1 MKKNYCTTR
10 QAATILGV
18 SVPTVQGWVEAGR
31 LDAWKTEGGHRRIPL
46 GSIKALAAELL
57 DDSQGREAPLSV
69 VVVEDDPLLLRLY
82 RAKLEKFRFPVRL
95 MLAANGF
102 HGLVAVGAMS
112 PDLLL
117 CDLMLPGVNG
127 FQMMRALETLPAHSQ
142 MAIVA
147 ATMLS
152 PLEIAAHGGL
162 SEHVKL
168 ISKPVDFM
176 ALEAYAHD
184 IWKRKAK
191 HRDRRQETA

>member
-10 QAATILGV
+10 EAADLLGV
-18 SVPTVQGWVEAGR
+18 SIPTVQGWVEAGR
-31 LDAWKTEGGHRRIPL
+31 LNAWKTDGGHRRIPL
-46 GSIKALAAELL
+46 GSVQQLMADLSAKSIK
-57 DDSQGREAPLSV
+57 SPPLSV

-82 RAKLEKFRFPVRL
+82 RAKFEKFQFPVRL

-102 HGLVAVGAMS
+102 HGLVAIGAMA

-127 FQMMRALETLPAHSQ
+127 FQMMRALETLPAYSKL
-142 MAIVA
+142 AIVA
-147 ATMLS
+147 ASMLT

-162 SEHVKL
+162 PERVKL

-176 ALEAYAHD
+176 ALEAHAHA
-184 IWKRKAK
+184 IWERKTQGI
-191 HRDRRQETA
+191 DCRQESN